1 MMPEWQNNENRDFGR
16 WSDAWDITLIQ
27 TPLPLLAATT
37 GLSGVLFLLLR
48 ILIEVQVRIY
58 SEARARPPY
67 KISRIVQ
74 HPASPQRRAAPIG
87 ANPGA
92 L

>member
-1 MMPEWQNNENRDFGR
+1 MKIG
-16 WSDAWDITLIQ
+16 TLGG
-27 TPLPLLAATT
+27 
-37 GLSGVLFLLLR
+37 GL
-48 ILIEVQVRIY
+48 
-58 SEARARPPY
+58 
-67 KISRIVQ
+67 